1 MELSSPVEKTQER
14 RKVSF
19 SKLPPSTTL
28 PQRRYS
34 HGMAPQQL
42 HNIPPQYNVNM
53 SIGQGRKI
61 SLSHNIKFTAK
72 MEEQAKCKA
81 YLNPNAPVFTMQQRR
96 VSRPTLINGH
106 ALVMEHLAGGSQP
119 DATSRAGRRSI
130 GEMGCAA
137 SGSGIYQTW
146 TRTNGFKPLVSFVE
160 A

>member
-1 MELSSPVEKTQER
+1 MELSSPVKKSEER

-19 SKLPPSTTL
+19 SKLPPTTTL

-34 HGMAPQQL
+34 HGMAPPQI

-53 SIGQGRKI
+53 SPGQGGSIQRRKI
-61 SLSHNIKFTAK
+61 SLSHNIKFTTK

-106 ALVMEHLAGGSQP
+106 ALVMEHLSGGSQP
-119 DATSRAGRRSI
+119 EASSRAGRRSV
-130 GEMGCAA
+130 GEMACAA
-137 SGSGIYQTW
+137 SGSLT
-146 TRTNGFKPLVSFVE
+146 FLKL
-160 A
+160 